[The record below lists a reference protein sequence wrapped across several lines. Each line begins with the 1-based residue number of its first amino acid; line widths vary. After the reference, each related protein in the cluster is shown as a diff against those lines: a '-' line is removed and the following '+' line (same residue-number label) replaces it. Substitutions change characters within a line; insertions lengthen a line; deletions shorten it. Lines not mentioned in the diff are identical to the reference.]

1 MFQHIDLETFR
12 ARTGIC
18 QDDFARLRAKGEKIV
33 SLREIVEVNCVQ
45 AMPKGYLYRLIESVT
60 LDGDPHE
67 KPYSGCVIEL
77 VRMDPNSLL
86 VGQTF
91 VERGKLQRILEHF
104 TDMWSEFCV
113 TRGIAKRTAWIV
125 SGTTALGESVIAH
138 YLPPIVEDN
147 NGHRLLLDGV
157 HRNFLTKAVGT
168 TIETVVIKGVRTAFP
183 CTCSPWDDVRPVDE
197 KPTKDERFQDLDPA
211 LFRNIKAIGIDG

>member
-18 QDDFARLRAKGEKIV
+18 HDDFARLRAKGEKIV

-45 AMPKGYLYRLIESVT
+45 AMPKGYLRRLIESVT
-60 LDGDPHE
+60 LDGNPRE
-67 KPYSGCVIEL
+67 KPYSGCAIEL
-77 VRMDPNSLL
+77 VRMDPNDLL

-91 VERGKLQRILEHF
+91 VERMKLQRILEHF

-113 TRGIAKRTAWIV
+113 TRGIAKRTAGIV
-125 SGTTALGESVIAH
+125 FGKTAQEESVIAH
-138 YLPPIVEDN
+138 YLPPIVEEN
-147 NGHRLLLDGV
+147 NGQRLLLDGV

-168 TIETVVIKGVRTAFP
+168 TIETIVIKGVRTAFP
-183 CTCSPWDDVRPVDE
+183 CTCRPWDDVHPVDE
-197 KPTKDERFQDLDPA
+197 KPPKDERFRDLLPA
-211 LFRNIKAIGIDG
+211 LFRDIKAIGIDG

>member
-18 QDDFARLRAKGEKIV
+18 HEDFARLCAKGEKIV
-33 SLREIVEVNCVQ
+33 SLREIVEVTCVQ

-60 LDGDPHE
+60 LDGNPRD
-67 KPYSGCVIEL
+67 KPYSGCKIEL

-91 VERGKLQRILEHF
+91 VERDKLQRILEHF

-125 SGTTALGESVIAH
+125 FGQTAQEESVIAH
-138 YLPPIVEDN
+138 YLPPIVEEN
-147 NGHRLLLDGV
+147 NGQRLLLDGV

-168 TIETVVIKGVRTAFP
+168 TIETIVIKDVRTAFP
-183 CTCSPWDDVRPVDE
+183 CTCSSWDDVYPVDE
-197 KPTKDERFQDLDPA
+197 KPPKDERFRDLQPA
-211 LFRNIKAIGIDG
+211 LFRNVKAIGIDG